1 MGSFQRPMRFKE
13 EAMTLNIVSLDVTAQ
28 PALAEI
34 AAGRFLL
41 RPVRRSDMGLFSMYA
56 GDRRVA
62 EATQSIPHPLPPGA
76 SEAYVA
82 RAMKHGGAEDI
93 WAIDGTAAG
102 LAEVLGVISLKRM
115 DESKWN
121 RGQSEIGYWVAPAF
135 WNTGIASEAVRALV
149 AANPQKNRTIFAEV
163 FQDNPGSARVLT
175 NAGFEYLGDAESFSV
190 ARNARVPTWTYIR
203 KLA

>member
-1 MGSFQRPMRFKE
+1 MGTFLRPMRFEE
-13 EAMTLNIVSLDVTAQ
+13 EAMTLAMMTT

-41 RPVRRSDMGLFSMYA
+41 RPVRRSDAGLFSMYA

-82 RAMKHGGAEDI
+82 RAMKHGGGEDI
-93 WAIDGTAAG
+93 WVIDGTAAG
-102 LAEVLGVISLKRM
+102 LAEVLGVISLRRM
-115 DESKWN
+115 DESKWD

-135 WNTGIASEAVRALV
+135 WNTGIASEAVKALV
-149 AANPQKNRTIFAEV
+149 AANPQCNRTIFAEV
-163 FQDNPGSARVLT
+163 FQDNPGSARVLI
-175 NAGFEYLGDAESFSV
+175 NAGFEYLGDAESFAV
-190 ARNARVPTWTYIR
+190 ARNAPVPTWTYIK

>member
-1 MGSFQRPMRFKE
+1 MGTYLRPMRFEE
-13 EAMTLNIVSLDVTAQ
+13 EAMTLNIATQDLTGQ

-34 AAGRFLL
+34 PAGRFLL
-41 RPVRRSDMGLFSMYA
+41 RPVRRSDAGLFSMYA

-115 DESKWN
+115 DETKWD

-203 KLA
+203 KLD